1 MDSGSDTDLLIVAAP
16 GAPAPLVGAA
26 VRRAC
31 ERGLCPRVIVP
42 LIVPRQLPGEAI
54 EDIAA
59 PEALALE
66 HAALCALG
74 ATRGHVEIVPSRS
87 LGEAVAS
94 VEHVQ
99 PTLVVGHAGW
109 MLRHALAHRGAPLSV
124 LWPRGRDRLDPPPAL
139 VEAALDA
146 LMSPE
151 AASA

>member
-1 MDSGSDTDLLIVAAP
+1 MDGSDTDILIAAAP
-16 GAPAPLVGAA
+16 GVPAPLLGSA

-31 ERGLCPRVIVP
+31 ERGLRP
-42 LIVPRQLPGEAI
+42 LVLIPVVVPRQLPGEAI

-74 ATRGHVEIVPSRS
+74 ASRGHVEIVPCRS
-87 LGEAVAS
+87 LLAAVATL
-94 VEHVQ
+94 VQVQ

-109 MLRHALAHRGAPLSV
+109 LLRRSLGHRGMRLSV

-139 VEAALDA
+139 VDGALDA
-146 LMSPE
+146 LCAPE

>member
-1 MDSGSDTDLLIVAAP
+1 MDGSDTDLLIAAAP
-16 GAPAPLVGAA
+16 GAPAPLLGAA

-31 ERGLCPRVIVP
+31 ERGLRPLVLIP

-59 PEALALE
+59 PEAMALE

-74 ATRGHVEIVPSRS
+74 ARRGHVEIVPSRS

-94 VEHVQ
+94 VEQVQ

-109 MLRHALAHRGAPLSV
+109 MLRRALAHRGAP
-124 LWPRGRDRLDPPPAL
+124 
-139 VEAALDA
+139 
-146 LMSPE
+146 
-151 AASA
+151 